1 MHYTQALLLLL
12 LTYLLAFTRAGRN
25 EIGGIFPPRDL
36 IGDIG
41 AKAFE
46 SLLPRASTQIVV
58 HCAVDY
64 GLDPTIVPAPD
75 MVRTVAV
82 WITGLPEA
90 DNHVNTFKKE
100 VEDACLANNLA
111 VYTPDA
117 NLARD
122 EVAVRITIKVVLGL
136 NAEGA
141 APESCQEDAIRKFTG
156 LTDFSSCDYLG
167 F

>member
-1 MHYTQALLLLL
+1 MYHTQALLLLL

-25 EIGGIFPPRDL
+25 EIGGMFPPRDL

-58 HCAVDY
+58 HCEVDY

-75 MVRTVAV
+75 MVRTVTV

-117 NLARD
+117 NLAKD
-122 EVAVRITIKVVLGL
+122 EVAVGITIKAVLGL